1 MLAAVA
7 HISACILL
15 ENSMTPA
22 LQIEILDLRHFSAA
36 SLRSLLDAE
45 SRLWSERLEWDYRAS
60 ADLLLQYLDS
70 RVLPGYV
77 AIENGRVAGYL
88 FCVYEEHKAVI
99 GDVFAISPQN
109 SEATATDIELRL
121 LESLIELLQN
131 SPGVDRIE
139 SQLLL
144 HAHGSHA
151 SAFREHGFEIY
162 RRLFMRLDL
171 TTPPL
176 PVETSPPAGI
186 SIRPWREEDFTAA
199 AHLISSAYHGHLDSH
214 INDQYRTVAGSLR
227 FLHNIV
233 RFPGCGLFDNPASH
247 VLFRTGTNEVV
258 GILLCSRVRED
269 VAHITQLCVARE
281 EQGRGLGRMLIEGSA
296 AHLRTRG
303 FRALTLTVTEAN
315 ENAVALY
322 RHAGFDVRHTFDAML
337 WERRR
342 NG

>member
-1 MLAAVA
+1 
-7 HISACILL
+7 
-15 ENSMTPA
+15 MTPA
-22 LQIEILDLRHFSAA
+22 LQLEILDLRHFSAA
-36 SLRSLLDAE
+36 SLRPLLDAE
-45 SRLWSERLEWDYRAS
+45 SRQWSERLEWDYRAS

-99 GDVFAISPQN
+99 GDVFAVAPQH

-144 HAHGSHA
+144 H
-151 SAFREHGFEIY
+151 EHGQHAHVFRAAGFDIY

-171 TTPPL
+171 IKSPLAAEIHLPP
-176 PVETSPPAGI
+176 GI
-186 SIRPWREEDFTAA
+186 SMRQWHEDDYSAA
-199 AHLISSAYHGHLDSH
+199 AHLISAAYQGHLDSH

-233 RFPGCGLFDNPASH
+233 RFPGCGLFDNPASR
-247 VLFRTGTNEVV
+247 VLVRTGTNEIV

-269 VAHITQLCVARE
+269 VAHITQLCVAKDER
-281 EQGRGLGRMLIEGSA
+281 GRGLGRVLIESCA
-296 AHLRTRG
+296 AHLRARG
-303 FRALTLTVTEAN
+303 FSALTLTVTEAN

-322 RHAGFDVRHTFDAML
+322 RHAGFEVRHTFDAML
-337 WERRR
+337 WERRK
-342 NG
+342 NGR

>member
-1 MLAAVA
+1 
-7 HISACILL
+7 
-15 ENSMTPA
+15 MTPA
-22 LQIEILDLRHFSAA
+22 LQVEILDLRHFSAT
-36 SLRSLLDAE
+36 SLRPLLDAE
-45 SRLWSERLEWDYRAS
+45 SRQWSERLEWDYRAS

-77 AIENGRVAGYL
+77 AIENGRIAGYL

-99 GDVFAISPQN
+99 GDVFAVAPQH

-144 HAHGSHA
+144 HPHGQHA
-151 SAFREHGFEIY
+151 NAFRAGGFEIY

-171 TTPPL
+171 TASPLAADTPL
-176 PVETSPPAGI
+176 PDGI
-186 SIRPWREEDFTAA
+186 SMRPWHEDDFSAA
-199 AHLISSAYHGHLDSH
+199 AHLISSAYQGHLDSH

-233 RFPGCGLFDNPASH
+233 RFPGCGLFDSAASR
-247 VLFRTGTNEVV
+247 VLFRTGSNEVV
-258 GILLCSRVRED
+258 AILLCSRVRED
-269 VAHITQLCVARE
+269 VAHITQLCVANQER
-281 EQGRGLGRMLIEGSA
+281 GRGLGRILIENSA
-296 AHLRTRG
+296 AQLRARG

-322 RHAGFDVRHTFDAML
+322 RHAGFEVKHTFDAML
-337 WERRR
+337 WERRKSR
-342 NG
+342 G